1 MTVLTESR
9 MTVDEFLAW
18 AQERPGRYELF
29 RGEVFPMSPETI
41 GHVKAKYAIYTALF
55 TAIRQSGHPC
65 HVLGDGATVRV
76 DIGTAYEPD
85 ALVYCGPERPLS
97 DVEVP
102 DPVILVEVLS
112 PSTRQLDASVKLTGY
127 FRLPSVAHYLIV
139 DPAEPTIVHHSRK
152 PGDDI
157 VTRVVTEGIIRL
169 DPPGLQIA
177 LADIYGA

>member
-1 MTVLTESR
+1 MTVLTEAR

-41 GHVKAKYAIYTALF
+41 GHVKIKGAVYRALYAAVSE
-55 TAIRQSGHPC
+55 SGCPC
-65 HVLGDGATVRV
+65 YVLSDGGTVRV
-76 DIGTAYEPD
+76 DNKTAYEPD
-85 ALVYCGPERPLS
+85 VMVYCGPERASS
-97 DVEVP
+97 DIEVP

-112 PSTRQLDASVKLTGY
+112 PSTRQFDASIKLSGY

-139 DPAEPTIVHHSRK
+139 DPSEPMIVHHSRK
-152 PGDDI
+152 LGDDI
-157 VTRVVTEGIIRL
+157 VTRVVTEGVIRL